1 MRLCLV
7 LALVALPFALP
18 ASAVETVARFDV
30 TDGDSLRA
38 GDTRI
43 RLHGIDA
50 PELAQTCRDARGRDW
65 ACGTWARAQLTEV
78 TRGKRLTCTQRDT
91 DRYGRIVATCTADG
105 QDIAAAMVAR
115 GAAVAF
121 RRYGLDYVAA
131 EDAARHAGHGLW
143 AGSFDAP
150 DAWRAA
156 LRVSEVQPVAAD
168 QDCVIKGN
176 ISASGQIYHLPG
188 QRDYANT
195 VINER
200 QGERWFCSE
209 AEARAAGWRRAQR

>member
-1 MRLCLV
+1 MRLWLT
-7 LALVALPFALP
+7 LLLVAITHALP
-18 ASAVETVARFDV
+18 ASAIDTVARFDV
-30 TDGDSLRA
+30 TDGDSLRV

-50 PELAQTCRDARGRDW
+50 PEIAQTCRDARGRDW
-65 ACGTWARAQLTEV
+65 ACGTWARTQLVEL

-91 DRYGRIVATCTADG
+91 DRYGRIVATCTANG
-105 QDIAAAMVAR
+105 QDIAAALVAR

-121 RRYGLDYVAA
+121 RRYGLEYVAH
-131 EDAARHAGHGLW
+131 EQNARTAKRGLW
-143 AGSFDAP
+143 EGSFDLP

-156 LRVSEVQPVAAD
+156 LRVSEVQPVSAD
-168 QDCVIKGN
+168 QDCAIKGN
-176 ISASGQIYHLPG
+176 ISTSGHIYHLPG